1 MTVSER
7 TQRLYESA
15 MREAEELRKACEA
28 RKAERK
34 AEKAAQRSA
43 ARSK

>member
-1 MTVSER
+1 MTVIEK
-7 TQRLYESA
+7 TQKIYESA
-15 MREAEELRKACEA
+15 MREAEDLRRACEA

-34 AEKAAQRSA
+34 AEKAARRSA